1 MSVGDVLKEIRETN
15 GYQLQEVSDKT
26 TINYTLLSRI
36 ETGKRLPTK
45 SQVQKLAQFY
55 NYNESELIKQLISDK
70 TIYEVQRE
78 ELGLDG
84 FHLAEQK
91 LKYGLTLFNDY
102 RHQEK
107 FQLQSRRYIG
117 NKAKLTD
124 WIMDIIESETDSK
137 GTFIDVFSGTSIV
150 AKSAMKKYSLLRLV
164 IVHRLGEVPVSE
176 ASVVIGCSSQHRPE
190 TFSALEWIMNKLK
203 KDVPIWKR
211 EVYCDGKEEWVH
223 PGVDGDDGE
232 ALP

>member
-1 MSVGDVLKEIRETN
+1 MDEKHFIELVDGPIQMEDLREQIDHSDAGAHGWFVGVTRRRTGDLVTETLHYQAHKAMALRE
-15 GYQLQEVSDKT
+15 
-26 TINYTLLSRI
+26 
-36 ETGKRLPTK
+36 
-45 SQVQKLAQFY
+45 
-55 NYNESELIKQLISDK
+55 
-70 TIYEVQRE
+70 
-78 ELGLDG
+78 LDS
-84 FHLAEQK
+84 L
-91 LKYGLTLFNDY
+91 
-102 RHQEK
+102 
-107 FQLQSRRYIG
+107 
-117 NKAKLTD
+117 
-124 WIMDIIESETDSK
+124 
-137 GTFIDVFSGTSIV
+137 

-164 IVHRLGEVPVSE
+164 IVHRLGEVPVAE